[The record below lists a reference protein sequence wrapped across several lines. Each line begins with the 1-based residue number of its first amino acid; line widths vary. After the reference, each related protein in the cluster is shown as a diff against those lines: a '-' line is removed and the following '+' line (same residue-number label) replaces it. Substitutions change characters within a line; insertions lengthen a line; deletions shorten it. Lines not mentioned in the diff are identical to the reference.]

1 MCKCHSKSI
10 VIFPW
15 IATVSPIF
23 IFSSCFCILSLSAGQ
38 QCSGSTALD
47 SLYPWAGSGCSW
59 APGVFDLGLGGIPQ
73 QKGGGPVLSGLWEAR
88 PAGAGR
94 SNGIHSRAAERDGCT
109 LLCAG
114 CENNTQ
120 QVRDSAIFIRSIC
133 YLYLNF
139 LKFLLLSYFSRLVK
153 AIENLQCF
161 SLAAEP
167 SFRHFHLD
175 ASKEIKI
182 INNLDFIQGG
192 LSASLFLQYM
202 VC

>member
-1 MCKCHSKSI
+1 MNGLQFNWPLSFNYNCNTMCKCHSKSI

-23 IFSSCFCILSLSAGQ
+23 ILSSCFCILSLSAGQ

-94 SNGIHSRAAERDGCT
+94 SNGLHSRAAERDGCT

-120 QVRDSAIFIRSIC
+120 QVRDSA
-133 YLYLNF
+133 
-139 LKFLLLSYFSRLVK
+139 V
-153 AIENLQCF
+153 
-161 SLAAEP
+161 
-167 SFRHFHLD
+167 
-175 ASKEIKI
+175 
-182 INNLDFIQGG
+182 FIQFN
-192 LSASLFLQYM
+192 LLPLFEFS
-202 VC
+202 